1 LVMNSIVVRLKEGI
15 KRFII
20 QRAQRGG
27 NNNFPNSLKM
37 DNFSGSSVVRF

>member
-1 LVMNSIVVRLKEGI
+1 MNFNVVWLKEGT
-15 KRFII
+15 KRLII
-20 QRAQRGG
+20 QRAQRKG

>member
-1 LVMNSIVVRLKEGI
+1 MNFNVVRFKGGI

-37 DNFSGSSVVRF
+37 DNFSGSSGVGF

>member
-1 LVMNSIVVRLKEGI
+1 MNFNVVRLKEGI
-15 KRFII
+15 RRLII
-20 QRAQRGG
+20 WRAQRGG